1 MLCRTNVLY
10 NLSPFKKIRLDT
22 DLKRSYIS
30 HNSHEIRAMTDSS
43 IACMLVTH
51 LPVKSEIRRY
61 PQLRGK
67 PVIITE
73 SYGSKDLV
81 LDSSEEAH
89 GVCSGMLLVEAMSR
103 CKEASLIQAD
113 PLYYS
118 HTFDKIISA
127 LGLRSPFVVEDG
139 LGCAY
144 VGLEGLDLMYG
155 GEARVIASLL
165 QSSPAEFNPRV
176 GVAGGKFP
184 AYVAAVTTNGGRA
197 TRVPKDSEGIAVFL
211 KGLSIGL
218 LPMSWEIK
226 SRLHRF
232 GIHTLDQLAALSEG
246 AVQAQFGAAG
256 RRAWLLA
263 CGLDDRPLKPHQTQ
277 QVVEES
283 LTFPSPAI
291 TWNPILIALST
302 LLGRAFARP
311 EIGGRYIR
319 VATIESHVYR
329 LPPWVKRFGFK
340 EAMGSRDRAMVAMK
354 SRLHS
359 VTLPGPLE
367 DLKLTLTGFTGESG
381 IQANLF
387 SDVRKQEQL
396 KEMMRQL
403 ESLFGGKPPL
413 YQMKELEPWSRI
425 PERRQ
430 VLVPF
435 DP

>member
-1 MLCRTNVLY
+1 
-10 NLSPFKKIRLDT
+10 
-22 DLKRSYIS
+22 
-30 HNSHEIRAMTDSS
+30 MTDRS

-51 LPVKSEIRRY
+51 LPVKAEVRRY

-81 LDSSEEAH
+81 LDSSPEVR
-89 GVCSGMLLVEAMSR
+89 GVTAGMPLSEAMAR
-103 CKEASLIQAD
+103 CKDASLIQAD
-113 PLYYS
+113 APYYNG
-118 HTFDKIISA
+118 TFDKLIKA
-127 LGLRSPFVVEDG
+127 LELRSPVVERDG

-144 VGLEGLDLMYG
+144 VGLEGLELMYG
-155 GEARVIASLL
+155 GEARMIASLL
-165 QSSPAEFNPRV
+165 QAAPPEFNPRV

-184 AYVAAVTTNGGRA
+184 AYVAAVTTQGGCA
-197 TRVPKDSEGIAVFL
+197 TRVPRDSAGMAAFL

-218 LPMSWEIK
+218 LPLSWANK
-226 SRLHRF
+226 TRLHRF
-232 GIHTLDQLAALSEG
+232 GIHTLDQLSALPEG
-246 AVQAQFGAAG
+246 AVQAQLGAEG

-263 CGLDDRPLKPHQTQ
+263 GGVDNSPVTAHRTQ

-283 LTFPSPAI
+283 LTFPSPTI
-291 TWNPILIALST
+291 TWSPILTGLGT

-311 EIGGRYIR
+311 EISGRYVR
-319 VATIESHVYR
+319 TATIESRVYR

-340 EAMGSRDRAMVAMK
+340 EALGSRDRALFALK
-354 SRLHS
+354 SRLDS

-367 DLKLTLTGFTGESG
+367 DMKLTLAGFTGESG
-381 IQANLF
+381 IQTNLF

-403 ESLFGGKPPL
+403 EALLGGKPPI
-413 YQMKELEPWSRI
+413 YQMKEIEPWSRI

-430 VLVPF
+430 ALVPF